1 MAPRIRSN
9 PLHVE
14 VSTNVYEDLGKTH
27 ATFCPVHGWDLP
39 GTGSLA
45 LHGDPWPER
54 PALPFPPL
62 V

>member
-27 ATFCPVHGWDLP
+27 GTFCPVHG
-39 GTGSLA
+39 
-45 LHGDPWPER
+45 
-54 PALPFPPL
+54 
-62 V
+62 